1 MYYVYVYEL
10 PFEWHLQTRVHMCVS
25 SNMNSNFCVHI
36 QWQFL
41 MSLLA
46 HFLLHS
52 AVFQSKWWDVH
63 IYTVVLRNHTDVHW
77 SNWLFIC
84 NSFHKY
90 VCTSTF
96 RYSKQAH
103 ILVYLL
109 LQWQRTVEHVT
120 KSFKLI
126 SHKPNPGCWTLEE
139 YFLNGACS

>member
-52 AVFQSKWWDVH
+52 AVFQSKWWDVYIRWFYVITLTSIGQIGFLSATLSINMYVQVH
-63 IYTVVLRNHTDVHW
+63 LDTRNKHTYLYICYCNDREQLNMWPKALSW
-77 SNWLFIC
+77 SL
-84 NSFHKY
+84 
-90 VCTSTF
+90 TSPI
-96 RYSKQAH
+96 QDA
-103 ILVYLL
+103 
-109 LQWQRTVEHVT
+109 EH
-120 KSFKLI
+120 
-126 SHKPNPGCWTLEE
+126 
-139 YFLNGACS
+139 